1 MYQIIIRHL
10 WRVREYDVVRAYSL
24 SGGVGRQI
32 GFSAGV
38 FHSCYFSQ
46 FHAMINDC
54 ARIGTHTQ
62 RIWICTRARV
72 L

>member
-32 GFSAGV
+32 GFSAG
-38 FHSCYFSQ
+38 YFI
-46 FHAMINDC
+46 HATSRNFMP
-54 ARIGTHTQ
+54 
-62 RIWICTRARV
+62 
-72 L
+72 